1 MKIQTKNEVII
12 LPSDI
17 AYLVKENQI
26 VEVDFIKHLNEI
38 LKSKNESIAM
48 YSGFG
53 CNIKYAYYF
62 FNLTDNLRI
71 VGKSNQEFDYNYFI
85 TKEAAEKYLG
95 IEQKFTVPKIAKKLY
110 QDNWPLILVLYY
122 ISNWSDSFEEQLE
135 TFKILTKEELEFINS
150 EHFNMKELINE
161 YCKLIHN
168 VEIRN
173 LLTEDLIPK
182 SIKLAIKEVEKDRH
196 NLLGACFDWYS
207 ELVFEHSYDYLVNLY
222 INEGNKLEKLNNI
235 CLYIYKYEN
244 K

>member
-12 LPSDI
+12 SPSDI
-17 AYLVKENQI
+17 VYLVKKNQI
-26 VEVDFIKHLNEI
+26 VEVNFIKHLKEI
-38 LKSKNESIAM
+38 LESKNESIAM

-53 CNIKYAYYF
+53 CDTKYAYYF

-71 VGKSNQEFDYNYFI
+71 IGKSNQEFDYNYFI

-95 IEQKFTVPKIAKKLY
+95 IEQNFTIPKIAKKLY

-122 ISNWSDSFEEQLE
+122 ITNWSDSFEEQLE

-150 EHFNMKELINE
+150 EHFNTEELINE

-168 VEIRN
+168 VEIKN
-173 LLTEDLIPK
+173 LLTENLIPK
-182 SIKLAIKEVEKDRH
+182 GIKLAIKEVEKDRH
-196 NLLGACFDWYS
+196 NLLGACFNWYS

>member
-12 LPSDI
+12 SPSDI
-17 AYLVKENQI
+17 AYLIKENQI
-26 VEVDFIKHLNEI
+26 IEVSFIKHLKEI
-38 LKSKNESIAM
+38 LESKNESIAM

-53 CNIKYAYYF
+53 CNTKYAYYF

-71 VGKSNQEFDYNYFI
+71 VGKSNQEFNYDYFI

-95 IEQKFTVPKIAKKLY
+95 IYQGSSVSKIAKKLY

-122 ISNWSDSFEEQLE
+122 ITNWSDSFEEQSG

-150 EHFNMKELINE
+150 EYFNIEELINE

-168 VEIRN
+168 VEMRN

-182 SIKLAIKEVEKDRH
+182 RIKLAIKEAEKDEH
-196 NLLGACFDWYS
+196 NLLGTCFDWYS

-222 INEGNKLEKLNNI
+222 INECNKLEKLNNI
-235 CLYIYKYEN
+235 CLYIYKHEN
-244 K
+244 R